1 MIAETDKL
9 ILRELT
15 TLDAKHFF
23 KLNSDP
29 EVMLFTGDDP
39 FQSVTEAEH
48 FLEHYSHYSEHGF
61 GRWAV
66 IRKSDNEFIGWC
78 GLKMHQPTLRIKTNN
93 YVDIGFRFFRKYW
106 GQRYATEAARKSLE
120 LGFSRFGLKEIIGR
134 TAKENIGSIKVLE
147 KIGLSYFK
155 NGECE
160 GIEDALYYRIAK
172 SLR

>member
-1 MIAETDKL
+1 MIIETERL

-15 TLDAKHFF
+15 TQDAKHFF
-23 KLNSDP
+23 ELNSDP

-48 FLEHYSHYSEHGF
+48 FLKNYSHYSEHGF

-66 IRKSDNEFIGWC
+66 IRKSDDAFLGWC
-78 GLKMHQPTLRIKTNN
+78 GLKMHKPTLSVKTNS

-106 GQRYATEAARKSLE
+106 GQGYATEAARKSLE
-120 LGFSRFGLKEIIGR
+120 LGFTQFQLNEIVGR
-134 TAKENIGSIKVLE
+134 TARQNLGSIRVLE
-147 KIGLSYFK
+147 KIGLTYFK

-160 GIEDALYYRIAK
+160 GIEDALYYHIEK
-172 SLR
+172 SPR